1 MGRKRLLTAGTVA
14 ALAATVFLFGGT
26 LRDEGG
32 AGVLPVVAA
41 QLDGNFAQDDTKSLV
56 ATLEARVAE
65 RADAQSLTSLGLAYQ
80 QRARETADASYLTRS
95 HEALTRAQS
104 LGPPDATIVGGLA
117 SIALARHEFAR
128 ALALA
133 RQARMLAPDTA
144 RPFALLGDALVELGR
159 YREAFAAFDELAAR
173 KPSLTAY
180 SRIAYARELIGDRAG
195 AREAMTLALDS
206 ASGRAEPT
214 AWTRVELG
222 KLAFG
227 EGRLVLARRHFR
239 AALAALPGYPY
250 AFEALAKLAAA
261 EGELRHA
268 AVLARRSAEAVP
280 LPQFVGTLGDVERMR
295 GNLAEANE
303 QYALV
308 GAIGR
313 LLRANGVRTDL
324 ELALFDLDHGRRLRA
339 ALEQAVR
346 AHRARPSVQS
356 EDVLAWALHRNG
368 RCTDALAHSKRA
380 LRLGTRDATF
390 DFHRGMIERCLGHV
404 LSAKRWLRSALE
416 LNPHFSLVWAPV
428 ARRYAA

>member
-14 ALAATVFLFGGT
+14 ALAATVLLFGGT

-32 AGVLPVVAA
+32 ARALPVVADSA
-41 QLDGNFAQDDTKSLV
+41 
-56 ATLEARVAE
+56 
-65 RADAQSLTSLGLAYQ
+65 SLTSLGLAYQ

-95 HEALTRAQS
+95 EEALTRAQR

-117 SIALARHEFAR
+117 SLELARHDFAR
-128 ALALA
+128 ALVLA
-133 RQARMLAPDTA
+133 RQARALAPDAA

-173 KPSLTAY
+173 KPGLTAY
-180 SRIAYARELIGDRAG
+180 SRIAYARELLGDRAG

-206 ASGRAEPT
+206 ASGRGEPT
-214 AWTRVELG
+214 AWTRIELG
-222 KLAFG
+222 RLAFG
-227 EGRLVLARRHFR
+227 EGRLALARRHFR
-239 AALAALPGYPY
+239 AALAAFPGYPY
-250 AFEALAKLAAA
+250 AFEALARVAAA
-261 EGELRHA
+261 EGDLRLA
-268 AVLARRSAEAVP
+268 AALARRAAEAVP
-280 LPQFVGTLGDVERMR
+280 LPLFVGTLGDVERAR
-295 GNLAEANE
+295 GHLAAANG

-339 ALEQAVR
+339 ALAQAVR

-356 EDVLAWALHRNG
+356 EDVLAWALYRNG
-368 RCTDALAHSKRA
+368 RCTEALAHSRRA

-390 DFHRGMIERCLGHV
+390 AFHRGMIERCLGRG
-404 LSAKRWLRSALE
+404 SAAKRWLRSALE

-428 ARRYAA
+428 ARRYVA